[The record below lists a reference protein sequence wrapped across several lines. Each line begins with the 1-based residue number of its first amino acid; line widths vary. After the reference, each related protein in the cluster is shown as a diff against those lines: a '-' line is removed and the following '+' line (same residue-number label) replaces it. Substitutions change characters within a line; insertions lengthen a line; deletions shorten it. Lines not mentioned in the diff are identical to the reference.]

1 MYNKTHNYYIYN
13 QINNIL
19 SNLVLNNKEIKE
31 IKELLL
37 KNIECKSGDDI
48 QYYTIDKYNIDINF
62 ENFESATNIYIT
74 IWHQSR
80 KYILIKL
87 IIFNNELMI
96 ESKQIYYNQISY
108 VKITYAYKHKN
119 DYMFLYKPYFNNIY
133 KYNIYYKIAYFYKN
147 YKMSGYM
154 ILKKLNYKKI
164 KQIYIIYSNYKIYY
178 FQKNENNKKYI
189 HIIYNKDIINYLLNK
204 NNINKIII

>member
-1 MYNKTHNYYIYN
+1 MMYNKTNNYYIYN

-31 IKELLL
+31 LSYLLL
-37 KNIECKSGDDI
+37 KNIDCKGGDDI
-48 QYYTIDKYNIDINF
+48 HYYTIDKYNIHYYTIDKYNIHYYTIDKYNIDINF
-62 ENFESATNIYIT
+62 EIFANFESATNIYIT

-87 IIFNNELMI
+87 ITFNNELMI

-119 DYMFLYKPYFNNIY
+119 DYMFSYIFLSLFKLIIY
-133 KYNIYYKIAYFYKN
+133 IYY
-147 YKMSGYM
+147 
-154 ILKKLNYKKI
+154 IL
-164 KQIYIIYSNYKIYY
+164 YIIYIK
-178 FQKNENNKKYI
+178 
-189 HIIYNKDIINYLLNK
+189 
-204 NNINKIII
+204 